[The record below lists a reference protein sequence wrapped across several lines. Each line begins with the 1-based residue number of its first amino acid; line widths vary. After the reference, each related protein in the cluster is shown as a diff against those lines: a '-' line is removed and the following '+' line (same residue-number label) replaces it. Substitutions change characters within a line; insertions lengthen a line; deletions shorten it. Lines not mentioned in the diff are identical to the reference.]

1 MSPFNSDSFWQFSLE
16 FYSLEP
22 IKQACLTLQDNFDF
36 NVNLILLCCW
46 LDGLCVKLST
56 EQLHQLKG
64 AIKNSDAELKQHRKL
79 RTASKN
85 QPHRYA
91 ALLQQELELEQAQ
104 QSILVSTLNSMK
116 VVHVSTD
123 NQKSNA
129 SLFENTQLCFSEV
142 GAEANKYLSVFK
154 QYIYKNN

>member
-16 FYSLEP
+16 FYSPEP

-46 LDGLCVKLST
+46 LDSLRVKLSA

-64 AIKNSDAELKQHRKL
+64 VIKNSDVELKQHRKL
-79 RTASKN
+79 RAANKN
-85 QPHRYA
+85 QQDRYA
-91 ALLQQELELEQAQ
+91 ALLQQELALEQAQ

-123 NQKSNA
+123 NQKPNA
-129 SLFENTQLCFSEV
+129 SLFENTQLCFSGV